1 VGLAVDEDF
10 ELGAGA
16 GSSSLR
22 IRSVVYPRVGRQRHE
37 FEFVKGSAET
47 AVKINLHRFSLAVSP
62 NGNDPFDCGVDADW
76 LDENAITDL
85 HTVRRR
91 QQYKCDIGACAR
103 SCSLT
108 RQLRTEN
115 K

>member
-1 VGLAVDEDF
+1 MTLGRDRAPGVGLAVDEDF

-47 AVKINLHRFSLAVSP
+47 AVKINLHRFSPAVSP

-85 HTVRRR
+85 HT
-91 QQYKCDIGACAR
+91 
-103 SCSLT
+103 SLHAT
-108 RQLRTEN
+108 SSLERWSPGSLI
-115 K
+115 